1 MADQISLYSCSVD
14 CIPRNYTW
22 FLFICRCRM
31 SITRVHTNTSGNV
44 NISQNS
50 RTMCKRHTSIMT
62 RTFFTLHTV
71 DYCVHVYIH
80 VHVYP
85 GSKRSIIWKSEF
97 LSSIMVN
104 PNIYTLFKDKSR
116 VHEANVTEI
125 ISI

>member
-44 NISQNS
+44 NTSQNS
-50 RTMCKRHTSIMT
+50 RTMCKRHTSILT

-71 DYCVHVYIH
+71 DYCVHVYIYMSMYIQVQNGALFGNQNSCH
-80 VHVYP
+80 QSWLIQIFIHH
-85 GSKRSIIWKSEF
+85 SRISQEF
-97 LSSIMVN
+97 MKPMLQN
-104 PNIYTLFKDKSR
+104 
-116 VHEANVTEI
+116 
-125 ISI
+125 